1 MVHREGSVLVT
12 WEITQA
18 DRTGWQRQ
26 AVRELAS
33 IIEDCAGLPLIAW
46 TVGAAGP
53 VLAGRVNGLLAAGQ
67 ARAVFAA
74 WRAAL
79 ALRDSRERPGSG
91 GTVFLQASAHRG
103 GVKVRLTATVFEEE
117 TQ

>member
-18 DRTGWQRQ
+18 DRAGWQRQ
-26 AVRELAS
+26 AVRELAA

-46 TVGAAGP
+46 TVGPAGP
-53 VLAGRVNGLLAAGQ
+53 VLAGRVTGLLAAGQ
-67 ARAVFAA
+67 ARAVL
-74 WRAAL
+74 RAAL
-79 ALRDSRERPGSG
+79 ALKESRERPGSG
-91 GTVFLQASAHRG
+91 GTVFLQAFAHRG
-103 GVKVRLTATVFEEE
+103 GVKVRLTVTVFEEE

>member
-1 MVHREGSVLVT
+1 VT

-18 DRTGWQRQ
+18 DRVRWQRQ
-26 AVRELAS
+26 AVRELAA

-46 TVGAAGP
+46 TVGPAGS
-53 VLAGRVNGLLAAGQ
+53 VLAGRVSGLFPAGQ
-67 ARAVFAA
+67 TRAVFAG

-79 ALRDSRERPGSG
+79 ALEESRERPGIG
-91 GTVFLQASAHRG
+91 GTVLLQASARRG

-117 TQ
+117 TR

>member
-18 DRTGWQRQ
+18 DRAGWQRQ

-46 TVGAAGP
+46 TVGPAGP

-79 ALRDSRERPGSG
+79 ALEESRERSGSG
-91 GTVFLQASAHRG
+91 ERCSCWPR
-103 GVKVRLTATVFEEE
+103 RTAAG
-117 TQ
+117 

>member
-46 TVGAAGP
+46 TVGPAGP
-53 VLAGRVNGLLAAGQ
+53 VLAGRVNGLLGGGAGPGRVRRVAGGPGPEGQ
-67 ARAVFAA
+67 PGTARK
-74 WRAAL
+74 R
-79 ALRDSRERPGSG
+79 

-117 TQ
+117 TP